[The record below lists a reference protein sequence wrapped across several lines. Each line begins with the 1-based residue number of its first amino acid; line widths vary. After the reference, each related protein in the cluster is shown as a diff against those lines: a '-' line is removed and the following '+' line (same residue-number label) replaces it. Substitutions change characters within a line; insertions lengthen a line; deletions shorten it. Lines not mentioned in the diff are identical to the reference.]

1 MKIEYIMNAFR
12 NFSLFSLVLIAMVI
26 FPSFVPQ
33 EAADFEGI
41 IEFTKKT
48 GSTEIKY
55 KYYIKGDKVRI
66 EDFGTDGS
74 LQGIMIVD
82 MKANK
87 VTGLS
92 PERKLYMDMP
102 NNRVRKESVISVE
115 KTGATKTFAGFTC
128 SEWKVTSDEDDRII
142 TYWMGEG
149 KFNFFIPMLK
159 TLNRADKL
167 STYFIKL
174 TGAQGMFPMMGEE
187 KKKDGT
193 LITTLKVTSVRS
205 QVLNGAQFE
214 IPKEYTKYDK

>member
-1 MKIEYIMNAFR
+1 MNAFR
-12 NFSLFSLVLIAMVI
+12 NFSLFSIAVIAMVV
-26 FPSFVPQ
+26 FPSFAPQ
-33 EAADFEGI
+33 TAENFEGI

-48 GSTEIKY
+48 GTTEVKY
-55 KYYIKGDKVRI
+55 KYYIKGDNVRI

-74 LQGIMIVD
+74 LQGVMLVD

-102 NNRVRKESVISVE
+102 NNRVRKESLIAIE
-115 KTGATKTFAGFTC
+115 KTGATKTFAGYTC
-128 SEWKVTSDEDDRII
+128 SEWKVTCEDEDRVI

-167 STYFIKL
+167 STIYKL
-174 TGAQGMFPMMGEE
+174 TGAEGMFPMMGEE

-193 LITTLKVTSVRS
+193 LITTLKVTSVKA
-205 QVLNGAQFE
+205 QALAATQFE
-214 IPKEYTKYDK
+214 IPKGYSKYDK

>member
-1 MKIEYIMNAFR
+1 MNAIK
-12 NFSLFSLVLIAMVI
+12 NFSLFALVLISMIV
-26 FPSFVPQ
+26 FPSFIPQ
-33 EAADFEGI
+33 EGENFEGI

-48 GSTEIKY
+48 GTTEIKY

-74 LQGIMIVD
+74 LQGIMLVD

-92 PERKLYMDMP
+92 PERKLFMDMP
-102 NNRVRKESVISVE
+102 NNRVRKESVISVG
-115 KTGATKTFAGFTC
+115 KTGASKTFAGFTC

-174 TGAQGMFPMMGEE
+174 TGAEGMFPMMGEE

-193 LITTLKVTSVRS
+193 LITTLKVTNVKS
-205 QVLNGAQFE
+205 QVLDAAQFE
-214 IPKEYTKYDK
+214 IPKGYSKYDK